1 MPLCNRLLLCSYGN
15 FPSLAHPLLSTQ
27 RLLFIF
33 HPKLSMAYSEGD
45 GVRSVGQTDSEQK
58 GRFVESPFLGFPIH
72 LVHKGAKGVN
82 GFTSAVLASAQLGTG
97 LRPPFCL
104 MDRNRVSLE
113 PGLTPA
119 LASIVAWTS
128 VDARQPSAPSSM
140 PWRSTSMV
148 RCPLL
153 KKEAVIKPQKKASLS
168 LQGQRLGET
177 QTLRLLR
184 RLLQCAQRYASHF
197 CQSKITV

>member
-140 PWRSTSMV
+140 PWRSTSMI
-148 RCPLL
+148 CSIQH
-153 KKEAVIKPQKKASLS
+153 AVEDHLNGSLPPSQEGGCDQTAEESQFVTARTKAW
-168 LQGQRLGET
+168 
-177 QTLRLLR
+177 
-184 RLLQCAQRYASHF
+184 
-197 CQSKITV
+197 